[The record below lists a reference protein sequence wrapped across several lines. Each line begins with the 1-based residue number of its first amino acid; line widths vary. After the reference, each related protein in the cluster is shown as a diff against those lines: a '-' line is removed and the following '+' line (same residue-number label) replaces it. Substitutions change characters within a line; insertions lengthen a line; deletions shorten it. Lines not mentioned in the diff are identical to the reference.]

1 MLKGIDPVISPPLIA
16 VLMEMGHGDEIVFAD
31 ANFPAVS
38 HASGRIIFYSGYS
51 LLSLLPGVLKLF
63 PLDYAVDFSGILMRV
78 TPARSE
84 EPPIWQELKALLE
97 GEPNGDKPFL
107 FLPKPEFYARS
118 KSAFAVVATGEGRRF
133 SNIILRKGI
142 VEFPGPVQK

>member
-1 MLKGIDPVISPPLIA
+1 MLKGIDPVISPPLIE

-38 HASGRIIFYSGYS
+38 HAPGRMIFYSGYS

-63 PLDYAVDFSGILMRV
+63 PLDYAVDFSGILMQV
-78 TPARSE
+78 PAHSE
-84 EPPIWQELKALLE
+84 EPPIWQELKALLR
-97 GEPNGDKPFL
+97 GESNGDKPFL
-107 FLPKPEFYARS
+107 FLSKPEFYTRS
-118 KSAFAVVATGEGRRF
+118 KNAFAVVATGEGRRF

-142 VEFPGPVQK
+142 VEF